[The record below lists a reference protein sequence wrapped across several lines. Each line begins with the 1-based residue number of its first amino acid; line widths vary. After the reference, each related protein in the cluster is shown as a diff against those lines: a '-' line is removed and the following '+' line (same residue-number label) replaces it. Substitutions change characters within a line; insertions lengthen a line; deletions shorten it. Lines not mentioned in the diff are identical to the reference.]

1 MDCICVFTSKAIKE
15 RTSNAIKP
23 GSHMSRVI
31 ADWSPMCYAI
41 CELSLGDSSHFAQC
55 IGDYGSAA
63 SIL

>member
-1 MDCICVFTSKAIKE
+1 MFLTFVICISSLDDDV
-15 RTSNAIKP
+15 IKP

-31 ADWSPMCYAI
+31 ADWSPMCYTI

-63 SIL
+63 YI